1 MGGELKGLRVI
12 STTRP
17 EHAVIDA
24 QSEGALRTRVG
35 WLCHL
40 IRAVSVL
47 WAGWILFVILRNWS
61 DLPRLR
67 RLLEQ
72 GANLDL
78 SDASTH
84 QYAAAFAFNVAA
96 WLPDAAVSYCLWR
109 LFGGYLNGRIF
120 TPDAALWML
129 RLGLCGLAAIG
140 VAVIGRAAI
149 WLTMAGHLDQ
159 PFAVLWRVQLVI
171 PNDLLQVL
179 FCLFVIAVAYV
190 FRTAAAIADDHA
202 HIV

>member
-1 MGGELKGLRVI
+1 MI
-12 STTRP
+12 STARS
-17 EHAVIDA
+17 EDAVVEA
-24 QSEGALRTRVG
+24 RSEGALRKRVG

-47 WAGWILFVILRNWS
+47 WAGWMLFVILRNWS
-61 DLPRLR
+61 DLPRLT

-72 GANLDL
+72 GGEIDL
-78 SDASTH
+78 SGAATR
-84 QYAAAFAFNVAA
+84 QYVAAFAFNVAA

-140 VAVIGRAAI
+140 IAIMGRAAI
-149 WLTMAGHLDQ
+149 WLTMASHLDQ
-159 PFAVLWRVQLVI
+159 PFAVLRRVPLVI

-179 FCLFVIAVAYV
+179 FCLFVIAIAYV

-202 HIV
+202 RIV